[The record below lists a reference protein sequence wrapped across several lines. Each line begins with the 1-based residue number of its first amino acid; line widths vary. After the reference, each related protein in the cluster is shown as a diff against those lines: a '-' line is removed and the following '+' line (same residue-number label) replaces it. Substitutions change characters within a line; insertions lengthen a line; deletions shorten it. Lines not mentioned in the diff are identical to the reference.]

1 MLICKNP
8 RLNPGVALRKPKA
21 KSRGSVTKTQGYAGK
36 QGADLLLLGHG
47 ACSFVEILREI
58 YTPIFLMPHSR
69 TELPPVR
76 RAGPHSVCVAAWHRG
91 GLFPAAALQNCGS
104 GSGGFKAFRRFPVF
118 GKPTPRQSATHSLR
132 SGLWL
137 YLLLY
142 PGLMPWAKSWR
153 P

>member
-1 MLICKNP
+1 MRVCSWIFSSEKRLYFFFVYCQCKF
-8 RLNPGVALRKPKA
+8 A
-21 KSRGSVTKTQGYAGK
+21 KTQGYAGK

-76 RAGPHSVCVAAWHRG
+76 RAGLHSECAAERHPG

-104 GSGGFKAFRRFPVF
+104 DSGGFKAFRRFPVF
-118 GKPTPRQSATHSLR
+118 GKPTPIELTIDKYEVSSFTGEEL
-132 SGLWL
+132 
-137 YLLLY
+137 
-142 PGLMPWAKSWR
+142 
-153 P
+153 